1 VHSGRRAS
9 RTLLLLLLTQASLA
23 AILSRPAR
31 ADAPPPQLA
40 LDDVNV
46 KRDGI
51 VTFSTLFQGP
61 DTRTDFPQ
69 PRFLVDQTDDKSFRL
84 CIDTDSIQQLRFNA
98 FTFTAYLA
106 DAKSSPQ
113 KVFKFQITGNPSG
126 SFRDA
131 PVRVSFHVKNAAATS
146 AATIQMLPVYNA
158 TKTDLL
164 AVDTQKDPE
173 YVSSD
178 KTPIEI
184 ALSNPPDSLAIAV
197 TDVSVTQGCP
207 KCWKRITSTVTEKSP
222 LPIETGAKA
231 NLPIELNA
239 NSVPAL
245 LHGALVIQPDMPHDT
260 LSLTVTYHTVP
271 GGAERKQIIPYKVR
285 FGPGLLGLSL
295 AVCCG
300 IGLGLAAKYL
310 LTDNVGKKGE
320 RVLHAVLTALV
331 LGIIAEFIGVM
342 MTSYGNSKL
351 VVFDLDIDPRQIFP
365 AFILAVLVSGGS
377 AVIAW
382 MKGLF
387 GKQPQS

>member
-1 VHSGRRAS
+1 M
-9 RTLLLLLLTQASLA
+9 LLLILIQIPLA
-23 AILSRPAR
+23 AVLYRPAR
-31 ADAPPPQLA
+31 ADTPPPQLT

-61 DTRTDFPQ
+61 DTRADFPQ

-113 KVFKFQITGNPSG
+113 KVFKFQVTGNPSG
-126 SFRDA
+126 SFRDS
-131 PVRVSFHVKNAAATS
+131 PVRVSFHVKSAAAAS
-146 AATIQMLPVYNA
+146 AGIIQMLPVYNA

-164 AVDTQKDPE
+164 LVDDEKEPE
-173 YVSSD
+173 YVSTD
-178 KTPIEI
+178 KTPIQI
-184 ALSNPPDSLAIAV
+184 SLANAPDSLAIAI

-207 KCWKRITSTVTEKSP
+207 KCWKHIISTVTDKAP
-222 LPIETGAKA
+222 LNIETGTKA

-245 LHGALVIQPDMPHDT
+245 LHGALVIRPDIPHDT
-260 LSLTVTYHTVP
+260 LSFTVTYHTVP
-271 GGAERKQIIPYKVR
+271 GGADRKQTIPYKVR
-285 FGPGLLGLSL
+285 FGPGILGLSL

-310 LTDNVGKKGE
+310 LTDSVGKKGE
-320 RVLHAVLTALV
+320 RALHAVLTALV

-342 MTSYGNSKL
+342 MTSYGDSKL
-351 VVFDLDIDPRQIFP
+351 IVFDLDIDPRQVFP

-387 GKQPQS
+387 GKQQS